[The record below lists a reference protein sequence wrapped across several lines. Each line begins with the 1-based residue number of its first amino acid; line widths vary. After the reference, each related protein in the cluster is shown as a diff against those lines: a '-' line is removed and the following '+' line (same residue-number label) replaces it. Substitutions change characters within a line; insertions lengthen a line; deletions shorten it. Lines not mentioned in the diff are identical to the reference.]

1 MFSSEEQHP
10 PEYHELK
17 KRQGFV
23 WVFLSL
29 VILMIGG
36 LLAFVMYGI
45 MGGGNAVTTTS
56 TPITV
61 TPAPA
66 KNGTTS
72 VTTKKSV
79 GTYFLTGELFA
90 SEKKFRIYKVY
101 YPTFSK
107 EEFFSIPWRN
117 TAITPAVAQY
127 GEYIGV
133 FSDPGTGI
141 FIDKNGRVASVNDGS
156 FFPPYAHFSVSPDG
170 KKMVY
175 FRYLS
180 SVGTTSLTVRDL
192 EKNEDLYG
200 WPVGSS
206 ASETCEFR
214 GWSTDGSKA
223 YCVSVRRGTATLKT
237 IDINR
242 YVIATVASV
251 SGARSAEYYPDRT
264 MLVVA
269 GRDGISLSDISTG
282 TKRIMSS
289 STEAKEAI
297 NAMLAG
303 DGKAIVFT
311 ANNIVHV
318 FNMETGEQRPVHEG
332 VLVSISPDS
341 RHILFR
347 EEIDEVMVGD
357 HFSMMLLDGGDHQN
371 LHTVMNTVTLSQ
383 FLGWFSE

>member
-1 MFSSEEQHP
+1 MFFSEEQHP

-17 KRQGFV
+17 KRQSFV
-23 WVFLSL
+23 WVFLVL
-29 VILMIGG
+29 VVLMIGG
-36 LLAFVMYGI
+36 ILAFVAYGF
-45 MGGGNAVTTTS
+45 MSGGSGMVTTQ
-56 TPITV
+56 TPVTV

-66 KNGTTS
+66 KNGITS
-72 VTTKKSV
+72 VATKKSV

-117 TAITPAVAQY
+117 TAVSPAVAQY

-133 FSDPGTGI
+133 FSDPGAGI
-141 FIDKNGRVASVNDGS
+141 FIDKNGRVSSVNDGS
-156 FFPPYAHFSVSPDG
+156 FFPPYTHFSVSSDG

-200 WPVGSS
+200 WAVGSS
-206 ASETCEFR
+206 ASEPCEFR
-214 GWSTDGSKA
+214 GWSTDGVKA

-237 IDINR
+237 IDTNR

-251 SGARSAEYYPDRT
+251 SGARSAEYYPERT
-264 MLVVA
+264 TLVVA
-269 GRDGISLSDISTG
+269 GRDGIVLYDISKG
-282 TKRIMSS
+282 TKRIISDS
-289 STEAKEAI
+289 PEAKAAMHAI
-297 NAMLAG
+297 LAG
-303 DGKAIVFT
+303 DGKTIVFT

-318 FNMETGEQRPVHEG
+318 VDVETKDQRPVHEG

-341 RHILFR
+341 QRILFR
-347 EEIDEVMVGD
+347 EEIDEVMAGD
-357 HFSMMLLDGGDHQN
+357 RYSMMLLDGGDYRN